1 MGLLRAIATVGGFTL
16 ISRIL
21 GFVRDI
27 LIAAILG
34 AGVLADVFFVA
45 FKFPNLFRRLFA
57 EGAFNAAFVPIFTGL
72 NESEGRDS
80 AKLFAEEALSGLF
93 WVLLLFIALIE
104 IAMPLAMLA
113 FAPGFTADSEKFDLA
128 VLLTRITFPYL
139 LFVSLVSLM
148 GGVLNSLDR
157 FAAAAAT
164 PILLNICLIGA
175 ILLLAPLVET
185 AAHALAWGVAA
196 AGGVQFIW
204 LYTACSRI
212 GMTFK
217 FRRPR
222 LTPRVRELLVKMLPL
237 ALGAGLYQV
246 NLLIDTIIASLLP
259 SGSISYL
266 FFADRVNQL
275 PLGVIGLAVGTA
287 LLAVLSRQ
295 VRNGAEAEALH
306 SQNRALEF
314 SLLLTLPAAAA
325 LMVISLPVISVLFE
339 RGEFGGAQSQATAA
353 ALAVY
358 AAGLPAYVAVK
369 ALAPGFFA
377 RGDTATPIKVGAI
390 CMLVNLALN
399 LALMKPLLHVGIAA
413 ATAISAWLNV
423 IILSIIL
430 KNRGHLQPDVRLK
443 SRLPRAILASIG
455 MGVVLWAVLPLLQ
468 PFLNGGLMEKVTALA
483 LLVIGGATVFGG
495 LAQLLGAASYQ
506 DIKSLRRADNLPSP

>member
-1 MGLLRAIATVGGFTL
+1 
-16 ISRIL
+16 
-21 GFVRDI
+21 
-27 LIAAILG
+27 
-34 AGVLADVFFVA
+34 
-45 FKFPNLFRRLFA
+45 
-57 EGAFNAAFVPIFTGL
+57 
-72 NESEGRDS
+72 
-80 AKLFAEEALSGLF
+80 
-93 WVLLLFIALIE
+93 
-104 IAMPLAMLA
+104 
-113 FAPGFTADSEKFDLA
+113 
-128 VLLTRITFPYL
+128 
-139 LFVSLVSLM
+139 
-148 GGVLNSLDR
+148 
-157 FAAAAAT
+157 
-164 PILLNICLIGA
+164 
-175 ILLLAPLVET
+175 
-185 AAHALAWGVAA
+185 
-196 AGGVQFIW
+196 
-204 LYTACSRI
+204 
-212 GMTFK
+212 
-217 FRRPR
+217 
-222 LTPRVRELLVKMLPL
+222 
-237 ALGAGLYQV
+237 
-246 NLLIDTIIASLLP
+246 
-259 SGSISYL
+259 
-266 FFADRVNQL
+266 
-275 PLGVIGLAVGTA
+275 
-287 LLAVLSRQ
+287 
-295 VRNGAEAEALH
+295 
-306 SQNRALEF
+306 
-314 SLLLTLPAAAA
+314 
-325 LMVISLPVISVLFE
+325 MVISLPVISVLFE